1 MYKLYSPIRAG
12 DVHYYSFLVFFF
24 NVNTT
29 WSGGQVSNSL
39 GTGVAHD
46 LLTHWTDFVELRLS
60 TVLVFSYFAWHRHN
74 SDVGNGA

>member
-1 MYKLYSPIRAG
+1 MLKLYSPIRAG
-12 DVHYYSFLVFFF
+12 DVHSYSLLYTF

-29 WSGGQVSNSL
+29 WSGGLLS
-39 GTGVAHD
+39 ARD

-60 TVLVFSYFAWHRHN
+60 TVLVFSYLSWHCHD